1 MNRKEYGSDFHYI
14 DSPEWRNVNSS
25 NSFFDDDNLSLYYSG
40 RAALYSIIK
49 NGIKYIVAHIIPAK
63 TSDFLTSLFPGN
75 EFLDNAMDILQDI
88 DDYKKF
94 CYENK
99 LPFRYNHLYKPYTPW
114 KIFYNWKK
122 SGIR

>member
-1 MNRKEYGSDFHYI
+1 MICTHKLQKNIQVERFGLKYQRTEKM
-14 DSPEWRNVNSS
+14 VV
-25 NSFFDDDNLSLYYSG
+25 LK
-40 RAALYSIIK
+40 SI
-49 NGIKYIVAHIIPAK
+49 
-63 TSDFLTSLFPGN
+63 N
-75 EFLDNAMDILQDI
+75 EFPDNAMDILQDI

-122 SGIR
+122 SGKLDLTLWSRKEQ